1 MNLAASTVMIAGLL
15 AAAGVLS
22 YGPAGDRQA
31 QAATVMRQAEAEGE
45 AFRLRTSGGASCA
58 VTRGGVVSQDR
69 AELRVEPACAT
80 LLPGMERAKF
90 WHENDDGAVVFVEND
105 GDPIVSFSVADGV
118 AYESFQ
124 PSTPLLSLDAA
135 D

>member
-1 MNLAASTVMIAGLL
+1 MNLAASTVMLAGLL

-31 QAATVMRQAEAEGE
+31 QAATTLRQAEAEGD
-45 AFRLRTSGGASCA
+45 AFRLRSSGGASCA
-58 VTRGGVVSQDR
+58 ITRGDAVSQDR
-69 AELRVEPACAT
+69 AELRVETACAT

-90 WHENDDGAVVFVEND
+90 WHENDDGSVVFIEND